1 MGGIKIGENHPP
13 EFERQFPHFENFVE
27 VAPGFWNYRTD
38 FKLGPGNLLNIKTHM
53 SIAQLDG
60 GKGFVAVDA
69 AKLTPAAKV
78 ELDEL
83 TQGGEKLVACMH
95 THPYH
100 TLAIPAFHTAYPA
113 SPTRRYLGCPRH
125 LKVVTKDTSGAAIEW
140 SGDLN
145 DSCVRDTFMPE
156 IEMRVP
162 AGSEFIDPQPPTS
175 NHFSNVFVFH
185 RASKTVVQDD
195 TIVYVRKPQL
205 LMRVF
210 GFGPYSMHFHTSISG
225 PGLYPTAEAPLQFMA
240 WFQKMLDDWDFD
252 HLISAHNGGCYGVAK
267 ANALALL
274 VSNKS
279 MLQALSERN
288 AAAAVGKSVDAALT
302 TDKPMGWSDDP
313 NQSECG

>member
-1 MGGIKIGENHPP
+1 MGANQSGENHPP

-38 FKLGPGNLLNIKTHM
+38 FKTGPGNVLNIKTHM
-53 SIAQLDG
+53 SVAQLG
-60 GKGFVAVDA
+60 GGRGFVAIDA
-69 AKLTPAAKV
+69 AELTPDAKA

-83 TQGGEKLVACMH
+83 TGGGEKLVASVH

-100 TLAIPAFHTAYPA
+100 TLAIPAFHAAYPA

-125 LKVVTKDTSGAAIEW
+125 LGVVTKDTSGAAIEW

-145 DSCVRDTFMPE
+145 DCCVRDTFKPE
-156 IEMRVP
+156 IEMRLP
-162 AGSEFIDPQPPTS
+162 AGSEFVDPQPPTS

-195 TIVYVRKPQL
+195 TVVYIREPQL

-210 GFGPYSMHFHTSISG
+210 GFGPYSMHFHASITG
-225 PGLYPTAEAPLQFMA
+225 PGLYPTAEAPLQFIA
-240 WFQKMLDDWDFD
+240 WFQQLLEDWDFEN
-252 HLISAHNGGCYGVAK
+252 LISAHNGGCYGIAK
-267 ANALALL
+267 SNALALL
-274 VSNKS
+274 ESKKP
-279 MLQALSERN
+279 MLEGLSKRN
-288 AAAAVGKSVDAALT
+288 AAKAAGKPVEAVA

-313 NQSECG
+313 NQCECG